1 MSDIFYSQ
9 VDANLQLE
17 LLARAAAGK
26 GNRRTEH
33 INYMVSKI
41 ANVAITPYD
50 VTYVP
55 VKGRRR
61 HLARLAGKPQQF
73 SINKNPITEAILGG
87 AGVRQG
93 EYLPTGEHGFI
104 TDRIYSITGSDGNA
118 TSRTNT
124 SKRIPPYLTGLE
136 VSIGDDS
143 MGMMQTAT
151 ANVTIP
157 NPGRDL
163 DYFESVY
170 LRPGRN
176 VKILIEHPDT
186 AILTKS
192 ETGGYLTTESMAS
205 PEQLETLYPG
215 ITAEQI
221 EKYRKMNAFEFDG
234 VIISFTLDYQ
244 LDASVAASLTMR
256 GTTQVYTD
264 LSMAMSD
271 ASKKTND
278 SESAEGIAVTT
289 FHAEIEKVIENKR
302 KELASKTSGIY
313 IDDDV
318 KSPLRD
324 VSYIWGAPKSDMESM
339 KYITLKALINFVNEF
354 ILPKAAAVVG
364 KDVKIV
370 FDREL
375 NTCKYYENLVS
386 ADPLAVFFPGQDDYR
401 SFTWYGNLGSKKPKF
416 FKADNEK
423 PEAYCTLIYISTTTI
438 DEIITA
444 MAKAETYTLAEFLSK
459 ISATIYYA
467 SGGAYDL
474 KLITHPDFQNKLL
487 YYDSNNVKSF
497 SNVPKAFN
505 VPMFANNEIGT
516 IVKDFQ
522 FNGKLPTDASNLAYV
537 LNQDPGNI
545 SESEIA
551 PFLSYMYSATQTQR
565 DEFGNDT
572 VSHAQSAETL
582 AKINQSYEDNNA
594 KYLRDLTF
602 KSGSIAI
609 YGKDMDQS
617 KNQTALHTSLQK
629 YIQYPK
635 SSLADSV
642 NLKAPVI
649 PFDASFTIEGVNGF
663 RYGDVLEFS
672 GLPKRYTNNTV
683 FGIIGINHSV
693 SAEGEWTTRIQ
704 CIMRPRIDF
713 KK

>member
-9 VDANLQLE
+9 VDTNLQLE

-50 VTYVP
+50 VTYVTGSSDSKDEFVFTKTP
-55 VKGRRR
+55 
-61 HLARLAGKPQQF
+61 LPY
-73 SINKNPITEAILGG
+73 AILGG

-93 EYLPTGEHGFI
+93 EYLPTGEHGFV
-104 TDRIYSITGSDGNA
+104 TDRIYSIKDINDKTDQ
-118 TSRTNT
+118 RTNT

-176 VKILIEHPDT
+176 VKILIEHPNT

-192 ETGGYLTTESMAS
+192 ETEGYLTSESIAS
-205 PEQLETLYPG
+205 TEQLETLFPG

-221 EKYRKMNAFEFDG
+221 KKYRKMNAFEFDG

-244 LDASVAASLTMR
+244 TDASVAASLTMR

-264 LSMAMSD
+264 LSMAMS
-271 ASKKTND
+271 ANTGS
-278 SESAEGIAVTT
+278 SGSAEGIAVTT
-289 FHAEIEKVIENKR
+289 FHEAIEKVIEDKR
-302 KELASKTSGIY
+302 IELRSKTSGVY
-313 IDDDV
+313 IDETDT
-318 KSPLRD
+318 KLQD
-324 VSYIWGAPKSDMESM
+324 VSYIWGAPKSDMQSM
-339 KYITLKALINFVNEF
+339 KYITLKALINFVNKF

-364 KDVKIV
+364 NVEIV
-370 FDREL
+370 FDREI
-375 NTCKYYENLVS
+375 NTCKYYEKLVS
-386 ADPLAVFFPGQDDYR
+386 ADPLAVFFPGQDNYG

-416 FKADNEK
+416 FNPDNEN

-438 DEIITA
+438 EEIITA

-474 KLITHPDFQNKLL
+474 KLITHPDFQNTLL

-516 IVKDFQ
+516 IVKDFS
-522 FNGKLPTDASNLAYV
+522 FNGKLPSDASNLAYV

-572 VSHAQSAETL
+572 VSHAQSPETL
-582 AKINQSYEDNNA
+582 KKIDQSYKDNNA
-594 KYLRDLTF
+594 KYLFDLTDSV
-602 KSGSIAI
+602 SGSIAI
-609 YGKDMDQS
+609 YGKNMDDG

-635 SSLADSV
+635 SSLEHSV

-672 GLPKRYTNNTV
+672 GLPKRYTDNTV

-693 SAEGEWTTRIQ
+693 SAEGEWTTGIQ

-713 KK
+713 TK

>member
-17 LLARAAAGK
+17 LLARAAAGR
-26 GNRRTEH
+26 GNRRTKD
-33 INYMVSKI
+33 INYMVSKV

-50 VTYVP
+50 VTYVT
-55 VKGRRR
+55 GSN
-61 HLARLAGKPQQF
+61 ADNQQAV
-73 SINKNPITEAILGG
+73 SEKIPITEAILGG

-93 EYLPTGEHGFI
+93 EYLPTGPRGFV

-176 VKILIEHPDT
+176 VKIYIEHPNT
-186 AILTKS
+186 AIVG
-192 ETGGYLTTESMAS
+192 ETAYLTSGSLPSTEKLK
-205 PEQLETLYPG
+205 ELYPD
-215 ITAEQI
+215 ITSEQ
-221 EKYRKMNAFEFDG
+221 EKEYKKMNAFVFDG

-244 LDASVAASLTMR
+244 PDASVAASLTMR

-264 LSMAMSD
+264 LSMAMS
-271 ASKKTND
+271 ANTGS
-278 SESAEGIAVTT
+278 SESAEGVAVTT
-289 FHAEIEKVIENKR
+289 FHEAIEKVIENKR
-302 KELASKTSGIY
+302 KELGSKTSGVY
-313 IDDDV
+313 IDETDT
-318 KSPLRD
+318 KLKD
-324 VSYIWGAPKSDMESM
+324 VSYIWGAPKSDLQSM
-339 KYITLKALINFVNEF
+339 KYITLKALINFVNKF
-354 ILPKAAAVVG
+354 ILPKAAPVVG
-364 KDVKIV
+364 NVEIV
-370 FDREL
+370 FDREIS
-375 NTCKYYENLVS
+375 TCKYYEKLVS
-386 ADPLAVFFPGQDDYR
+386 AEPLSVFFPGQDNYG
-401 SFTWYGNLGSKKPKF
+401 SFTWYGDLDSKKPDF
-416 FKADNEK
+416 FNADNK
-423 PEAYCTLIYISTTTI
+423 NPESYCTLIYISTTI
-438 DEIITA
+438 IEQIITA
-444 MAKAETYTLAEFLSK
+444 MAKDEIYTVAEFLQR
-459 ISATIYYA
+459 ISARIYYA

-474 KLITHPDFQNKLL
+474 KLITDPGNQNGLL

-505 VPMFANNEIGT
+505 VPMFANNEAGT
-516 IVKDFQ
+516 IVKDFS
-522 FNGKLPTDASNLAYV
+522 FNGKLPSDASNLAYV
-537 LNQDPGNI
+537 LNQNPADI

-551 PFLSYMYSATQTQR
+551 PFLSYMYSATQTRR
-565 DEFGNDT
+565 DANGNDT
-572 VSHAQSAETL
+572 VSNITNVETL
-582 AKINQSYEDNNA
+582 NKIKQSYEDNNA
-594 KYLRDLTF
+594 KYLFELTDPV
-602 KSGSIAI
+602 SGSIAI
-609 YGKDMDQS
+609 YGKGMDES
-617 KNQTALHTSLQK
+617 KNQTKLHTSLQK

-635 SSLADSV
+635 SALEDSV

-649 PFDASFTIEGVNGF
+649 PFDASFTVEGVNGF

-683 FGIIGINHSV
+683 FCIIGINHSV
-693 SAEGEWTTRIQ
+693 SSTGEWNTGIQ

>member
-9 VDANLQLE
+9 VDANLQKE

-55 VKGRRR
+55 TSTREAVASTLNGN
-61 HLARLAGKPQQF
+61 PQQF
-73 SINKNPITEAILGG
+73 SSKKEPITEAILGG

-93 EYLPTGEHGFI
+93 EYLPTGPRGFV

-143 MGMMQTAT
+143 MGIMQTAT

-176 VKILIEHPDT
+176 VKILIEHPET

-192 ETGGYLTTESMAS
+192 ETEGYLTSGSIPSTEKLK
-205 PEQLETLYPG
+205 ELYPQ
-215 ITAEQI
+215 ITAEQEI
-221 EKYRKMNAFEFDG
+221 EYRKMNAFVFDG

-244 LDASVAASLTMR
+244 TDASVAASLTMR

-264 LSMAMSD
+264 LSMAMS
-271 ASKKTND
+271 ANTGS
-278 SESAEGIAVTT
+278 SGSAEGIAVTT
-289 FHAEIEKVIENKR
+289 FHEAIEKVIEDKR
-302 KELASKTSGIY
+302 IELGSKTSGVY
-313 IDDDV
+313 IDETDT
-318 KSPLRD
+318 KLQD
-324 VSYIWGAPKSDMESM
+324 VSYIWGAPKSDMQSM
-339 KYITLKALINFVNEF
+339 KYITLKALINFVNKF

-364 KDVKIV
+364 NVEIV

-375 NTCKYYENLVS
+375 STCKYYEELVS
-386 ADPLAVFFPGQDDYR
+386 AEPLSVFFPGQDNYR
-401 SFTWYGNLGSKKPKF
+401 SFTWYGDLDSKKPKF
-416 FKADNEK
+416 VKADNRN
-423 PEAYCTLIYISTTTI
+423 PESYCTLIYISTTI
-438 DEIITA
+438 IEQIITA
-444 MAKAETYTLAEFLSK
+444 MSQEKIYTVAEFLQR
-459 ISATIYYA
+459 ISARIYYA

-474 KLITHPDFQNKLL
+474 KLITHPENQNALL

-516 IVKDFQ
+516 IVKDFS
-522 FNGKLPTDASNLAYV
+522 FNGKLPSDAANLAYV
-537 LNQDPGNI
+537 LNQDPSNI

-565 DEFGNDT
+565 DEFGNDK
-572 VSHAQSAETL
+572 VSHAQSPETL
-582 AKINQSYEDNNA
+582 QKIDQSYKDNNA
-594 KYLRDLTF
+594 KYLRDLTDAE
-602 KSGSIAI
+602 SGAIAI
-609 YGKDMDQS
+609 YGKNMDES

-635 SSLADSV
+635 SSLEDSV

-693 SAEGEWTTRIQ
+693 SDEGEWTTEIQ

-713 KK
+713 TK

>member
-9 VDANLQLE
+9 VDTNLQLE

-50 VTYVP
+50 VTYVTGSSDSKDEFVFTKTP
-55 VKGRRR
+55 
-61 HLARLAGKPQQF
+61 LPY
-73 SINKNPITEAILGG
+73 AILGG

-93 EYLPTGEHGFI
+93 EYLPTGEHGFV
-104 TDRIYSITGSDGNA
+104 TDRIYSIKDINDKTDQ
-118 TSRTNT
+118 RTNT

-176 VKILIEHPDT
+176 VKILIEHPNT

-192 ETGGYLTTESMAS
+192 ETEGYLTSESIAS
-205 PEQLETLYPG
+205 TEQLETLFPG

-221 EKYRKMNAFEFDG
+221 KKYRKMNAFEFDG

-244 LDASVAASLTMR
+244 TDASVAASLTMR

-264 LSMAMSD
+264 LSMAMS
-271 ASKKTND
+271 ANTGS
-278 SESAEGIAVTT
+278 SGSAEGIAVTT
-289 FHAEIEKVIENKR
+289 FHEAIEKVIEDKR
-302 KELASKTSGIY
+302 IELRSKTSGVY
-313 IDDDV
+313 IDETDT
-318 KSPLRD
+318 KLQD
-324 VSYIWGAPKSDMESM
+324 VSYIWGAPKSDMQSM
-339 KYITLKALINFVNEF
+339 KYITLKALINFVNKF

-364 KDVKIV
+364 NVEIV
-370 FDREL
+370 FDREI
-375 NTCKYYENLVS
+375 NTCKYYEKLVS
-386 ADPLAVFFPGQDDYR
+386 ADPLAVFFPGQDNYG
-401 SFTWYGNLGSKKPKF
+401 SFTWYGNLDSKKPKF

-572 VSHAQSAETL
+572 VSHAQSTETL

-594 KYLRDLTF
+594 KYLLELTHPIT
-602 KSGSIAI
+602 GSIAI
-609 YGKDMDQS
+609 YGKDMDES
-617 KNQTALHTSLQK
+617 KNQTKLHTSLQK

-635 SSLADSV
+635 SSLEHSV

-672 GLPKRYTNNTV
+672 GLPKRYTDNTV

-693 SAEGEWTTRIQ
+693 SAEGEWTTGIQ

-713 KK
+713 TK

>member
-26 GNRRTEH
+26 GNRRTKD

-41 ANVAITPYD
+41 ANVSITPYD
-50 VTYVP
+50 ITYVP
-55 VKGRRR
+55 TNTIEALGAA
-61 HLARLAGKPQQF
+61 LNGNPQQF
-73 SINKNPITEAILGG
+73 SSKKEPITEAILGG

-93 EYLPTGEHGFI
+93 EYLPTGPRGFI
-104 TDRIYSITGSDGNA
+104 TDRIYSITGSDGKA
-118 TSRTNT
+118 DQRTNT

-143 MGMMQTAT
+143 MGVMQTAT

-176 VKILIEHPDT
+176 VKIYIEHPNT
-186 AILTKS
+186 AIVG
-192 ETGGYLTTESMAS
+192 ETAYLTPGSIPSTEKLKELYPDIT
-205 PEQLETLYPG
+205 PEQ
-215 ITAEQI
+215 EQQY
-221 EKYRKMNAFEFDG
+221 KKMNAFVFDG

-244 LDASVAASLTMR
+244 QDASVAASLTMR

-271 ASKKTND
+271 TSKKTNT
-278 SESAEGIAVTT
+278 SGSAEGVAVTT
-289 FHAEIEKVIENKR
+289 FHEEIEKVIEEKR
-302 KELASKTSGIY
+302 IELGSKTSGIY
-313 IDDDV
+313 IDETDT
-318 KSPLRD
+318 KLKD
-324 VSYIWGAPKSDMESM
+324 VSYIWGAPKSDMQSM
-339 KYITLKALINFVNEF
+339 KYITLKALINFVNKF
-354 ILPKAAAVVG
+354 ILPKAAPVVG
-364 KDVKIV
+364 NVEIV
-370 FDREL
+370 FDREI

-386 ADPLAVFFPGQDDYR
+386 ADPLSVFFPGQDNYG
-401 SFTWYGNLGSKKPKF
+401 SFTWYGELDSKKPKF
-416 FKADNEK
+416 FKADITK
-423 PEAYCTLIYISTTTI
+423 PESYCTLIYISTTI
-438 DEIITA
+438 IEQIITA
-444 MAKAETYTLAEFLSK
+444 MATDKIYTVAEFLQR
-459 ISATIYYA
+459 ISARINYA

-474 KLITHPDFQNKLL
+474 KLVTHPDNQNALL

-497 SNVPKAFN
+497 STVPNAFN
-505 VPMFANNEIGT
+505 VPMFANNEAGT
-516 IVKDFQ
+516 IVKDFT
-522 FNGKLPTDASNLAYV
+522 FNGKLPSDASNLAYV
-537 LNQDPGNI
+537 LNQNPADI

-551 PFLSYMYSATQTQR
+551 PFLSYMYSATQTRR
-565 DEFGNDT
+565 DANGNDT
-572 VSHAQSAETL
+572 VSNITNVETL
-582 AKINQSYEDNNA
+582 NKIKQSYEDNNA
-594 KYLRDLTF
+594 KYLFELTDPV
-602 KSGSIAI
+602 SGSIAL
-609 YGKDMDQS
+609 YGKNMDES
-617 KNQTALHTSLQK
+617 KNQTKLHTSLQK

-635 SSLADSV
+635 SALEDSV

-683 FGIIGINHSV
+683 FCIIGINHSV
-693 SAEGEWTTRIQ
+693 SSTGEWNTSIQ

-713 KK
+713 TQ

>member
-26 GNRRTEH
+26 GNRRTKD
-33 INYMVSKI
+33 INYMVSKV

-50 VTYVP
+50 ITYVT
-55 VKGRRR
+55 GSN
-61 HLARLAGKPQQF
+61 ADNQQAV
-73 SINKNPITEAILGG
+73 SEKIPITEAILGG

-93 EYLPTGEHGFI
+93 EYLPTGPRGFV
-104 TDRIYSITGSDGNA
+104 TDRIYSITDSDGNE

-143 MGMMQTAT
+143 MGLMQTAT

-176 VKILIEHPDT
+176 VKIYIEHPNT
-186 AILTKS
+186 AIVG
-192 ETGGYLTTESMAS
+192 ETAYLTSGSLPSTEKLKA
-205 PEQLETLYPG
+205 LYPK
-215 ITAEQI
+215 ITAAQEQAY
-221 EKYRKMNAFEFDG
+221 KKMNAFVFDG

-244 LDASVAASLTMR
+244 PDASVAASLTMR

-264 LSMAMSD
+264 LSMAMS
-271 ASKKTND
+271 ANTGS

-289 FHAEIEKVIENKR
+289 FHEAIEKVIENKR
-302 KELASKTSGIY
+302 KELGSKTSGVY
-313 IDDDV
+313 IDETDT
-318 KSPLRD
+318 KLKD
-324 VSYIWGAPKSDMESM
+324 VSYIWGAPKSDMQSM
-339 KYITLKALINFVNEF
+339 KYITLKALINFVNKF
-354 ILPKAAAVVG
+354 ILPKAAPVVG
-364 KDVKIV
+364 NVEIV
-370 FDREL
+370 FDREIS
-375 NTCKYYENLVS
+375 TCKYYENLVS
-386 ADPLAVFFPGQDDYR
+386 AEPLSVFFPGQDNYG
-401 SFTWYGNLGSKKPKF
+401 SFTWYGDLDSKKPKF
-416 FKADNEK
+416 FTADNK
-423 PEAYCTLIYISTTTI
+423 NPEAYCTLIYISTTI
-438 DEIITA
+438 IEQIITA
-444 MAKAETYTLAEFLSK
+444 MSQEEIYTVAEFLQR
-459 ISATIYYA
+459 ISARIYYA

-474 KLITHPDFQNKLL
+474 KLITDPGNQNGLL

-497 SNVPKAFN
+497 SNVPEAFN
-505 VPMFANNEIGT
+505 VPMFANNEAGT
-516 IVKDFQ
+516 IVKDFT
-522 FNGKLPTDASNLAYV
+522 FNGKLPSDASNLAYV
-537 LNQDPGNI
+537 LNQNPADI

-551 PFLSYMYSATQTQR
+551 PFLSYMYSATQTR
-565 DEFGNDT
+565 RNANGNDT
-572 VSHAQSAETL
+572 VSNITNVETL
-582 AKINQSYEDNNA
+582 NKIDQSYKDNNA
-594 KYLRDLTF
+594 KYLRDLIHET
-602 KSGSIAI
+602 SGSIAI
-609 YGKDMDQS
+609 YGKNMDQS
-617 KNQTALHTSLQK
+617 KNQTKLHTSLQK

-635 SSLADSV
+635 SSLEASV

-649 PFDASFTIEGVNGF
+649 PFDASFTVEGVNGF

-683 FGIIGINHSV
+683 FCIIGINHSV
-693 SAEGEWTTRIQ
+693 SSTGEWNTGIQ

>member
-26 GNRRTEH
+26 GNRRTKD
-33 INYMVSKI
+33 INYMVSKV

-50 VTYVP
+50 ITYVT
-55 VKGRRR
+55 GSN
-61 HLARLAGKPQQF
+61 ADNQQTV
-73 SINKNPITEAILGG
+73 SEKIPITEAILGG

-93 EYLPTGEHGFI
+93 EYLPTGPRGFV

-143 MGMMQTAT
+143 MGAMQTAT

-176 VKILIEHPDT
+176 VKIYIEHPNT
-186 AILTKS
+186 AIVG
-192 ETGGYLTTESMAS
+192 ETAYLTSGSIPSTEKLK
-205 PEQLETLYPG
+205 ELYPD
-215 ITAEQI
+215 ITSEQ
-221 EKYRKMNAFEFDG
+221 EKEYKKMNAFVFDG

-244 LDASVAASLTMR
+244 SDASVAASLTMR

-271 ASKKTND
+271 TSKKTNT

-289 FHAEIEKVIENKR
+289 FHETIEQVIENKR
-302 KELASKTSGIY
+302 KDLGSKTSGVY
-313 IDDDV
+313 IDETDT
-318 KSPLRD
+318 KLKD
-324 VSYIWGAPKSDMESM
+324 VSYIWGAPKSDMQSM
-339 KYITLKALINFVNEF
+339 KYITLKALINFVNDF
-354 ILPKAAAVVG
+354 ILPKAAPVVG
-364 KDVKIV
+364 NVEIV
-370 FDREL
+370 FDREIS
-375 NTCKYYENLVS
+375 TCKYYENLVS
-386 ADPLAVFFPGQDDYR
+386 AEPLSVFFPGQDNYG
-401 SFTWYGNLGSKKPKF
+401 SFTWYGDLDSKKPKF
-416 FKADNEK
+416 FTADNK
-423 PEAYCTLIYISTTTI
+423 NPESYCTLIYISTTI
-438 DEIITA
+438 IEQIITA
-444 MAKAETYTLAEFLSK
+444 MAKEEIYTVAEFLQR
-459 ISATIYYA
+459 ISARIYYA

-474 KLITHPDFQNKLL
+474 KLITDPENQNALL

-497 SNVPKAFN
+497 SNVPNPFN
-505 VPMFANNEIGT
+505 VPMFANNEAGT
-516 IVKDFQ
+516 IVKDFT
-522 FNGKLPTDASNLAYV
+522 FNGKLPSDASNLAYV
-537 LNQDPGNI
+537 LNQDPGQI

-551 PFLSYMYSATQTQR
+551 PFLSYMYSATQTRR
-565 DEFGNDT
+565 DANGNDT
-572 VSHAQSAETL
+572 VSNITNAETL
-582 AKINQSYEDNNA
+582 DKIKQSYKDNNA
-594 KYLRDLTF
+594 KYLFELTDPV
-602 KSGSIAI
+602 SGSIAI
-609 YGKDMDQS
+609 YGKNMDES
-617 KNQTALHTSLQK
+617 KNQTKLHTSLQK

-635 SSLADSV
+635 SALEDSV

-683 FGIIGINHSV
+683 FCIIGINHSV
-693 SAEGEWTTRIQ
+693 SSTGEWSTGIQ

-713 KK
+713 TQ

>member
-26 GNRRTEH
+26 GNRRTKD
-33 INYMVSKI
+33 INYMVSKV
-41 ANVAITPYD
+41 ANVSITPYD

-55 VKGRRR
+55 TNTNEALAAELKGNPR
-61 HLARLAGKPQQF
+61 QF
-73 SINKNPITEAILGG
+73 SSKKTPITEAILGG

-93 EYLPTGEHGFI
+93 EYLPTGPRGFV

-176 VKILIEHPDT
+176 VKILIEHPNT

-192 ETGGYLTTESMAS
+192 ETEGYLTSGSIPSTEKLK
-205 PEQLETLYPG
+205 ELYPQ
-215 ITAEQI
+215 ITAEQ
-221 EKYRKMNAFEFDG
+221 ELEYKKMNAFVFDG

-244 LDASVAASLTMR
+244 TDASVAASLTMR

-264 LSMAMSD
+264 LSMAMS
-271 ASKKTND
+271 ANTGD
-278 SESAEGIAVTT
+278 SGSAEGIAVTT
-289 FHAEIEKVIENKR
+289 FHETIEQVIEKKR
-302 KELASKTSGIY
+302 KDLGSETSGIY

-324 VSYIWGAPKSDMESM
+324 VSYIWGAPKSDMQSM

-354 ILPKAAAVVG
+354 ILPKAATVVG
-364 KDVKIV
+364 NDVKIV
-370 FDREL
+370 FNREL

-386 ADPLAVFFPGQDDYR
+386 ADPLAVFFPGQDNYG
-401 SFTWYGNLGSKKPKF
+401 SFTWYGDLDSKKPKF
-416 FKADNEK
+416 FKADNEN

-438 DEIITA
+438 EEIITA
-444 MAKAETYTLAEFLSK
+444 MAKAETYTLAEFLQR

-474 KLITHPDFQNKLL
+474 KLITHPENQNALL

-497 SNVPKAFN
+497 SNVPEAFN

-516 IVKDFQ
+516 IVKEFQ

-537 LNQDPGNI
+537 LNQNPADI

-572 VSHAQSAETL
+572 VLHAQSPETL
-582 AKINQSYEDNNA
+582 KKIEQSYKDNNA
-594 KYLRDLTF
+594 KYLGELT
-602 KSGSIAI
+602 GSIAI
-609 YGKDMDQS
+609 YGKNMDES
-617 KNQTALHTSLQK
+617 KNQTTLHTSLQK

-635 SSLADSV
+635 SSLEDSV

-649 PFDASFTIEGVNGF
+649 PFDASFTVEGINGF

-683 FGIIGINHSV
+683 FCIIGINHSV
-693 SAEGEWTTRIQ
+693 SSTGEWNTGIQ

>member
-55 VKGRRR
+55 TNTNEALISTLNGN
-61 HLARLAGKPQQF
+61 PQQF
-73 SINKNPITEAILGG
+73 SSKKEPITEAILGG

-93 EYLPTGEHGFI
+93 EYLPTGPRGFV

-176 VKILIEHPDT
+176 VKILIEHPNT

-192 ETGGYLTTESMAS
+192 ETEGYLTSGSIPSTEKLK
-205 PEQLETLYPG
+205 ELYPQ
-215 ITAEQI
+215 ITAEQ
-221 EKYRKMNAFEFDG
+221 EKYRKMNAFVFDG

-244 LDASVAASLTMR
+244 TDASVAASLTMR

-264 LSMAMSD
+264 LSMAMS
-271 ASKKTND
+271 ANTGS
-278 SESAEGIAVTT
+278 SGSAEGIAVTT
-289 FHAEIEKVIENKR
+289 FHEAIEKVIEDKR
-302 KELASKTSGIY
+302 IELGSKTSGVY
-313 IDDDV
+313 IDETDT
-318 KSPLRD
+318 KLQD
-324 VSYIWGAPKSDMESM
+324 VSYIWGAPKSDLPSM
-339 KYITLKALINFVNEF
+339 KYITLKALINFVNKF

-364 KDVKIV
+364 NVEIV
-370 FDREL
+370 FDREI
-375 NTCKYYENLVS
+375 NTCKYYEKLIS
-386 ADPLAVFFPGQDDYR
+386 ADPLAVFFPGQDNYG
-401 SFTWYGNLGSKKPKF
+401 SFTWYGNLDSKKPKF

-474 KLITHPDFQNKLL
+474 KLITHPDFQNALL

-516 IVKDFQ
+516 IVKEFQ

-594 KYLRDLTF
+594 KYLLELTHPIT
-602 KSGSIAI
+602 GSIAI
-609 YGKDMDQS
+609 YGKDMDES
-617 KNQTALHTSLQK
+617 KNQTKLHTSLQK

-635 SSLADSV
+635 SSLEDSV

-693 SAEGEWTTRIQ
+693 SAEGEWTTGIQ

-713 KK
+713 TK

>member
-26 GNRRTEH
+26 GNRRTKD
-33 INYMVSKI
+33 INYMVSKV
-41 ANVAITPYD
+41 ANVSITPYD
-50 VTYVP
+50 VT
-55 VKGRRR
+55 GSN
-61 HLARLAGKPQQF
+61 ADNQQAV
-73 SINKNPITEAILGG
+73 SEKIPITEAILGG

-93 EYLPTGEHGFI
+93 EYLPTGPRGFV
-104 TDRIYSITGSDGNA
+104 TDRIYSITGSDGKA
-118 TSRTNT
+118 DQRTNT

-143 MGMMQTAT
+143 MGVMQTAT

-176 VKILIEHPDT
+176 VKIYIEHPNT
-186 AILTKS
+186 AIVG
-192 ETGGYLTTESMAS
+192 ETAYLTSESIPSTEKLK
-205 PEQLETLYPG
+205 ELYPE
-215 ITAEQI
+215 ITAEQ
-221 EKYRKMNAFEFDG
+221 EQAYKKMNAFVFDG

-244 LDASVAASLTMR
+244 QDASVVASLTMR

-271 ASKKTND
+271 TSKKTNT
-278 SESAEGIAVTT
+278 SESDEGVAVTT
-289 FHAEIEKVIENKR
+289 FHEEIEKVIEEKR
-302 KELASKTSGIY
+302 IELGSKTSGIY
-313 IDDDV
+313 IDETDI
-318 KSPLRD
+318 KLKD
-324 VSYIWGAPKSDMESM
+324 VSYIWGAPKSDMQSM

-354 ILPKAAAVVG
+354 ILPKAAPVVG
-364 KDVKIV
+364 NVEIV
-370 FDREL
+370 FDREI

-386 ADPLAVFFPGQDDYR
+386 ADPLSVFFPGQDNYS
-401 SFTWYGNLGSKKPKF
+401 SFTWYGELDSKKPKF
-416 FKADNEK
+416 FKADITK
-423 PEAYCTLIYISTTTI
+423 PESYCTLIYISTTI
-438 DEIITA
+438 IEQIITA
-444 MAKAETYTLAEFLSK
+444 MAKEQIYTVAEFLQR
-459 ISATIYYA
+459 ISERIYYA

-474 KLITHPDFQNKLL
+474 KLVTHPENQNALL

-497 SNVPKAFN
+497 STVPNPFN
-505 VPMFANNEIGT
+505 VPMFANNEAGT
-516 IVKDFQ
+516 IVKDFT
-522 FNGKLPTDASNLAYV
+522 FNGKLPSDASNLAYV
-537 LNQDPGNI
+537 LNQDPDDI

-565 DEFGNDT
+565 DANGNDT
-572 VSHAQSAETL
+572 VSNITNAETL
-582 AKINQSYEDNNA
+582 NKIKQSYKDNNA
-594 KYLRDLTF
+594 KYLGELTE
-602 KSGSIAI
+602 SIAL
-609 YGKDMDQS
+609 YGKNMDES
-617 KNQTALHTSLQK
+617 KNQTKLHTSLQK

-635 SSLADSV
+635 SSLEDSV

-649 PFDASFTIEGVNGF
+649 PFDASFTVEGVNGF

-683 FGIIGINHSV
+683 FCIIGINHSV
-693 SAEGEWTTRIQ
+693 SSTGEWNTSIQ

-713 KK
+713 TQ

>member
-26 GNRRTEH
+26 GNRRTKD
-33 INYMVSKI
+33 INYMVSKV
-41 ANVAITPYD
+41 ANVSITPYD
-50 VTYVP
+50 ISYVT
-55 VKGRRR
+55 GSNTDN
-61 HLARLAGKPQQF
+61 QQAV
-73 SINKNPITEAILGG
+73 SEKIPITEAILGG

-93 EYLPTGEHGFI
+93 EYLPTGPRGFV
-104 TDRIYSITGSDGNA
+104 TDRIYSITGSDGKA
-118 TSRTNT
+118 DQRTNT

-143 MGMMQTAT
+143 MGVMQTAT

-176 VKILIEHPDT
+176 VKIYIEHPNT
-186 AILTKS
+186 AIVG
-192 ETGGYLTTESMAS
+192 ETAYLTSGSLPSTEKLKA
-205 PEQLETLYPG
+205 LYPK
-215 ITAEQI
+215 ITAEQ
-221 EKYRKMNAFEFDG
+221 EQAYKKMNAFVFDG

-244 LDASVAASLTMR
+244 QDASVVASLTMR

-271 ASKKTND
+271 TSKKTNT
-278 SESAEGIAVTT
+278 SGSAEGIAVTT
-289 FHAEIEKVIENKR
+289 FHETIEQVIEDKR
-302 KELASKTSGIY
+302 KELGSKTSGVY
-313 IDDDV
+313 IDETDT
-318 KSPLRD
+318 KLKD
-324 VSYIWGAPKSDMESM
+324 VSYIWGAPKSDMQSM

-354 ILPKAAAVVG
+354 ILPKAAPVVG
-364 KDVKIV
+364 NVEIV
-370 FDREL
+370 FDREIS
-375 NTCKYYENLVS
+375 TSKYYEKLVS
-386 ADPLAVFFPGQDDYR
+386 AEPLSVFFPGQDNYG
-401 SFTWYGNLGSKKPKF
+401 SFTWYGDLDSKKPKF
-416 FKADNEK
+416 FKSDNEN
-423 PEAYCTLIYISTTTI
+423 PESYCTLIYISTTI
-438 DEIITA
+438 IEQIITA
-444 MAKAETYTLAEFLSK
+444 MAKEEIYTVAEFLQR
-459 ISATIYYA
+459 ISARINYA

-474 KLITHPDFQNKLL
+474 KLITDPENQNGLL

-505 VPMFANNEIGT
+505 VPMFANNEAGT
-516 IVKDFQ
+516 IVKDFS
-522 FNGKLPTDASNLAYV
+522 FNGKLPSDASNLAYV
-537 LNQDPGNI
+537 LNQNPADI

-565 DEFGNDT
+565 DANGNDT
-572 VSHAQSAETL
+572 VSNITNAETL
-582 AKINQSYEDNNA
+582 NKIKQSYKDNNA
-594 KYLRDLTF
+594 KYLGELT
-602 KSGSIAI
+602 GSIAL
-609 YGKDMDQS
+609 YGKGMDES
-617 KNQTALHTSLQK
+617 KNQTKLHTSLQK

-635 SSLADSV
+635 SSLEDSV

-649 PFDASFTIEGVNGF
+649 PFDASFTVEGVNGF

-683 FGIIGINHSV
+683 FCIIGINHSV
-693 SAEGEWTTRIQ
+693 SSTGEWNTGIQ

-713 KK
+713 TQ

>member
-26 GNRRTEH
+26 GNRRTKD
-33 INYMVSKI
+33 INYMVSKV

-50 VTYVP
+50 VTYVTGS
-55 VKGRRR
+55 K
-61 HLARLAGKPQQF
+61 ADNQQ
-73 SINKNPITEAILGG
+73 SVSEKIPITEAILGG

-93 EYLPTGEHGFI
+93 EYLPTGPRGFV
-104 TDRIYSITGSDGNA
+104 TDRIYSITDLDGKIDQ
-118 TSRTNT
+118 RTNT

-176 VKILIEHPDT
+176 VKIYIEHPNT
-186 AILTKS
+186 AIVG
-192 ETGGYLTTESMAS
+192 ETAYLTSGSLPSTEKLKA
-205 PEQLETLYPG
+205 LYPK
-215 ITAEQI
+215 ITAEQ
-221 EKYRKMNAFEFDG
+221 EKEYKKMNAFVFDG

-244 LDASVAASLTMR
+244 QDASVAASLTMR

-271 ASKKTND
+271 TSKKTNT
-278 SESAEGIAVTT
+278 SGSAEGIAVTT
-289 FHAEIEKVIENKR
+289 FHETIDQVIEDKR
-302 KELASKTSGIY
+302 KELGSKTSGVY
-313 IDDDV
+313 IDETDT
-318 KSPLRD
+318 KLKD
-324 VSYIWGAPKSDMESM
+324 VSYIWGAPKSDMQSM

-354 ILPKAAAVVG
+354 ILPKAAPVVG
-364 KDVKIV
+364 NVEIV
-370 FDREL
+370 FDREIS
-375 NTCKYYENLVS
+375 TSKYYEKLVS
-386 ADPLAVFFPGQDDYR
+386 AEPLSVFFPGQDNYG
-401 SFTWYGNLGSKKPKF
+401 SFTWYGDLDSKKPDF
-416 FKADNEK
+416 FKADNK
-423 PEAYCTLIYISTTTI
+423 NPESYCTLIYISTTI
-438 DEIITA
+438 IEQIITA
-444 MAKAETYTLAEFLSK
+444 MAKEKIYTVAEFLQR
-459 ISATIYYA
+459 ISARINYA

-474 KLITHPDFQNKLL
+474 KLITDPENQNGLL

-505 VPMFANNEIGT
+505 VPMFANNEAGT
-516 IVKDFQ
+516 IVKDFS
-522 FNGKLPTDASNLAYV
+522 FNGKLPSDASNLAYV
-537 LNQDPGNI
+537 LNQNPADI

-551 PFLSYMYSATQTQR
+551 PFLSYMYSATQTRR
-565 DEFGNDT
+565 DANGNDT
-572 VSHAQSAETL
+572 VSNITNAETL
-582 AKINQSYEDNNA
+582 NKIKQSYKDNNA
-594 KYLRDLTF
+594 KYLGDLT
-602 KSGSIAI
+602 GSIAL
-609 YGKDMDQS
+609 YGKGMDES
-617 KNQTALHTSLQK
+617 KNQTKLHTSLQK

-635 SSLADSV
+635 SSLEDSV

-649 PFDASFTIEGVNGF
+649 PFDASFTVEGVNGF

-683 FGIIGINHSV
+683 FCIIGINHSV
-693 SAEGEWTTRIQ
+693 SSTGEWNTGIQ

>member
-17 LLARAAAGK
+17 LLARAAAGR
-26 GNRRTEH
+26 GNRRTED

-55 VKGRRR
+55 TNTNE
-61 HLARLAGKPQQF
+61 ARISALNGNPQQF
-73 SINKNPITEAILGG
+73 SSKKEPITEAILGG

-93 EYLPTGEHGFI
+93 EYLPTGPRGFI
-104 TDRIYSITGSDGNA
+104 TDRIYSITDSDGKA
-118 TSRTNT
+118 DQRTNT

-176 VKILIEHPDT
+176 VKILIEHPET

-192 ETGGYLTTESMAS
+192 ETEGYLTSGSIPSTEKLK
-205 PEQLETLYPG
+205 ELYPQ
-215 ITAEQI
+215 ITAEQEI
-221 EKYRKMNAFEFDG
+221 EYRKMNAFVFDG

-244 LDASVAASLTMR
+244 TDASVAASLTMR

-264 LSMAMSD
+264 LSMAMS
-271 ASKKTND
+271 ANTGS
-278 SESAEGIAVTT
+278 SGSAEGIAVTT
-289 FHAEIEKVIENKR
+289 FHEEIEKVIENKR
-302 KELASKTSGIY
+302 IELGSFTSGIY

-324 VSYIWGAPKSDMESM
+324 VSYIWGAPKSDMQSM

-354 ILPKAAAVVG
+354 ILPKAATVVG
-364 KDVKIV
+364 NDVKIV

-416 FKADNEK
+416 FKADNEN

-438 DEIITA
+438 EEIITA
-444 MAKAETYTLAEFLSK
+444 MAKAETYTLAEFLQR

-474 KLITHPDFQNKLL
+474 KLITHPENQNALL

-522 FNGKLPTDASNLAYV
+522 FNGKLPTDAANLAYV
-537 LNQDPGNI
+537 LNQDPSNI

-572 VSHAQSAETL
+572 VSHAQSPETL
-582 AKINQSYEDNNA
+582 QKIDQSYKDNNA
-594 KYLRDLTF
+594 KYLRDLTDAE
-602 KSGSIAI
+602 SGSIAI
-609 YGKDMDQS
+609 YGKNMDES

-635 SSLADSV
+635 SSLEDSV

-693 SAEGEWTTRIQ
+693 SDEGEWTTEIQ

-713 KK
+713 TK

>member
-1 MSDIFYSQ
+1 
-9 VDANLQLE
+9 
-17 LLARAAAGK
+17 
-26 GNRRTEH
+26 
-33 INYMVSKI
+33 MVSKV
-41 ANVAITPYD
+41 ANVSITPYD
-50 VTYVP
+50 ITGS
-55 VKGRRR
+55 K
-61 HLARLAGKPQQF
+61 ASNQQAV
-73 SINKNPITEAILGG
+73 SEKIPITEAILGG

-93 EYLPTGEHGFI
+93 EYLPTGPRGFV
-104 TDRIYSITGSDGNA
+104 TDRKFDFTDTDGKK
-118 TSRTNT
+118 SRTNT

-176 VKILIEHPDT
+176 VKILIEHPNT

-192 ETGGYLTTESMAS
+192 ETEGYLTSGSIPSTEKLK
-205 PEQLETLYPG
+205 ELYPQ
-215 ITAEQI
+215 ITAEQ
-221 EKYRKMNAFEFDG
+221 ELEYKKMNAFVFDG

-244 LDASVAASLTMR
+244 TDASVAASLTMR

-264 LSMAMSD
+264 LSMAMS
-271 ASKKTND
+271 ANTGD
-278 SESAEGIAVTT
+278 SGSAEGIAVTT
-289 FHAEIEKVIENKR
+289 FHETIEQVIEKKR
-302 KELASKTSGIY
+302 KDLGSETSGIY

-324 VSYIWGAPKSDMESM
+324 VSYIWGAPKSDMQSM

-354 ILPKAAAVVG
+354 ILPKAATVVG
-364 KDVKIV
+364 NDVKIV
-370 FDREL
+370 FNREL

-386 ADPLAVFFPGQDDYR
+386 ADPLAVFFPGQDNYG
-401 SFTWYGNLGSKKPKF
+401 SFTWYGDLDSKKPKF
-416 FKADNEK
+416 FKADNEN

-438 DEIITA
+438 EEIITA
-444 MAKAETYTLAEFLSK
+444 MAKAETYTLAEFLQR

-474 KLITHPDFQNKLL
+474 KLITHPENQNALL

-497 SNVPKAFN
+497 SNVPEAFN

-516 IVKDFQ
+516 IVKEFQ

-537 LNQDPGNI
+537 LNQNPADI

-572 VSHAQSAETL
+572 VLHAQSPETL
-582 AKINQSYEDNNA
+582 KKIEQSYKDNNA
-594 KYLRDLTF
+594 KYLGELT
-602 KSGSIAI
+602 GSIAI
-609 YGKDMDQS
+609 YGKNMDES
-617 KNQTALHTSLQK
+617 KNQTTLHTSLQK

-635 SSLADSV
+635 SSLEDSV

-649 PFDASFTIEGVNGF
+649 PFDASFTVEGINGF

-683 FGIIGINHSV
+683 FCIIGINHSV
-693 SAEGEWTTRIQ
+693 SSTGEWNTGIQ

>member
-9 VDANLQLE
+9 VDANLQKE

-26 GNRRTEH
+26 GNRRTKD
-33 INYMVSKI
+33 INYMVSKV

-50 VTYVP
+50 ITYVT
-55 VKGRRR
+55 GSDTSN
-61 HLARLAGKPQQF
+61 QQAV
-73 SINKNPITEAILGG
+73 SEKTPITEAILGG
-87 AGVRQG
+87 VGVRQG
-93 EYLPTGEHGFI
+93 EYLPTGPRGFI
-104 TDRIYSITGSDGNA
+104 TDRKFTVTNETNGQEDQ
-118 TSRTNT
+118 RTNT

-143 MGMMQTAT
+143 MGVMQTAT

-176 VKILIEHPDT
+176 VKILIEHPET

-192 ETGGYLTTESMAS
+192 ETEGYLTPGSIPSTEKLKELYRQIT
-205 PEQLETLYPG
+205 PEQEQLY
-215 ITAEQI
+215 
-221 EKYRKMNAFEFDG
+221 KKMNAFVFDG

-244 LDASVAASLTMR
+244 QDASVAASLTMR

-271 ASKKTND
+271 TSKKTNASD
-278 SESAEGIAVTT
+278 SAEGVAVTT
-289 FHAEIEKVIENKR
+289 FHEEIEKVIEEKR
-302 KELASKTSGIY
+302 IELGSDTSGIY
-313 IDDDV
+313 IGETNT
-318 KSPLRD
+318 KLQD
-324 VSYIWGAPKSDMESM
+324 VSYIWGAPKSDMQSM

-354 ILPKAAAVVG
+354 ILPKAAPVVG
-364 KDVKIV
+364 NVEIV
-370 FDREL
+370 FDREI

-386 ADPLAVFFPGQDDYR
+386 AEPLSVFFPGQDNYG
-401 SFTWYGNLGSKKPKF
+401 SFTWYGDLDSKKPKF
-416 FKADNEK
+416 VKSDNTN
-423 PEAYCTLIYISTTTI
+423 PESYCTLIYISTTI
-438 DEIITA
+438 IEQIITA
-444 MAKAETYTLAEFLSK
+444 MAKEEIYTVAEFLQRISK
-459 ISATIYYA
+459 RIYYA

-474 KLITHPDFQNKLL
+474 KLITHPDNQNALL

-497 SNVPKAFN
+497 STVPEAFN
-505 VPMFANNEIGT
+505 VPMFANNEAGT
-516 IVKDFQ
+516 IVKDFT
-522 FNGKLPTDASNLAYV
+522 FNGKLPSDASNLAYV
-537 LNQDPGNI
+537 LNQNPADI

-551 PFLSYMYSATQTQR
+551 PFLSYMYSATQTRR
-565 DEFGNDT
+565 DANGNDT
-572 VSHAQSAETL
+572 VSNITNAETL
-582 AKINQSYEDNNA
+582 KKIEQSYKDNNA
-594 KYLRDLTF
+594 KYLKELTDPI
-602 KSGSIAI
+602 SGSIAI
-609 YGKDMDQS
+609 YGKAMDQS

-635 SSLADSV
+635 SSLEDSV

-683 FGIIGINHSV
+683 FCIIGINHSV
-693 SAEGEWTTRIQ
+693 SAAGEWNTSIQ
-704 CIMRPRIDF
+704 CIMRPRIDL

>member
-9 VDANLQLE
+9 VDANLRKE

-41 ANVAITPYD
+41 ANVSIMPYD
-50 VTYVP
+50 VTYVTGSD
-55 VKGRRR
+55 KT
-61 HLARLAGKPQQF
+61 KPEDF
-73 SINKNPITEAILGG
+73 SILKEELSYAILGG
-87 AGVRQG
+87 KGVRQG
-93 EYLPTGEHGFI
+93 EYLPTGPRGFI
-104 TDRIYSITGSDGNA
+104 TDRNFTINGD
-118 TSRTNT
+118 SRTNT

-151 ANVTIP
+151 TNVTIP

-176 VKILIEHPDT
+176 VKILIEHPET

-192 ETGGYLTTESMAS
+192 ETEGYLTSGSLPSTEKLKELYNDIK
-205 PEQLETLYPG
+205 PEQEK
-215 ITAEQI
+215 
-221 EKYRKMNAFEFDG
+221 KYRKMNAFVFDG

-244 LDASVAASLTMR
+244 PDASVAASLTMR

-271 ASKKTND
+271 TSKKTNT

-289 FHAEIEKVIENKR
+289 FHEAIEKVIEKKR
-302 KELASKTSGIY
+302 KESDSKTSGVY
-313 IDDDV
+313 KNKTDT
-318 KSPLRD
+318 KLQD
-324 VSYIWGAPKSDMESM
+324 VSYIWGAPKSDMQSM

-354 ILPKAAAVVG
+354 IMPKAAAVVG
-364 KDVKIV
+364 KVEIV
-370 FDREL
+370 FDREIS
-375 NTCKYYENLVS
+375 TSKYYEKLVS
-386 ADPLAVFFPGQDDYR
+386 AEPLSVFFPGQDNYG
-401 SFTWYGNLGSKKPKF
+401 SFTWYGDLDSEKPKF
-416 FKADNEK
+416 FKADNK
-423 PEAYCTLIYISTTTI
+423 NPESYCTLIYISTTI
-438 DEIITA
+438 IEQIITA
-444 MAKAETYTLAEFLSK
+444 MAKDEIYTVAEFLQR
-459 ISATIYYA
+459 ISARIYYA

-474 KLITHPDFQNKLL
+474 KLITDPENQNALL

-505 VPMFANNEIGT
+505 VPMFANNETGT
-516 IVKDFQ
+516 IVKEFQ
-522 FNGKLPTDASNLAYV
+522 FNGKLPSDAANLAYV

-565 DEFGNDT
+565 DANGNDT
-572 VSHAQSAETL
+572 VSHAQSPETL
-582 AKINQSYEDNNA
+582 KKIDQSYKDNNA
-594 KYLRDLTF
+594 KYLGELT
-602 KSGSIAI
+602 GSIAL
-609 YGKDMDQS
+609 YGKNMDES
-617 KNQTALHTSLQK
+617 KNQTKLHTSLQK

-635 SSLADSV
+635 SSLEDSV

-649 PFDASFTIEGVNGF
+649 PFDASFKIEGINGF

-672 GLPKRYTNNTV
+672 GLPKRYTDNTV

-693 SAEGEWTTRIQ
+693 SAEGEWTTGIQ

-713 KK
+713 TK

>member
-26 GNRRTEH
+26 GNRRTED

-50 VTYVP
+50 VTYVTSTSDSKDEFVFTKTP
-55 VKGRRR
+55 
-61 HLARLAGKPQQF
+61 LPY
-73 SINKNPITEAILGG
+73 AILGG

-93 EYLPTGEHGFI
+93 EYLPTGPSGFI
-104 TDRIYSITGSDGNA
+104 TDRKFTIDGD
-118 TSRTNT
+118 SRTNT

-176 VKILIEHPDT
+176 VKILIEHPNT

-192 ETGGYLTTESMAS
+192 ETGGYLTSESMVS
-205 PEQLETLYPG
+205 PEKLETLFPG

-271 ASKKTND
+271 ASKKTNN

-289 FHAEIEKVIENKR
+289 FHEEIEKVIEEKR
-302 KELASKTSGIY
+302 IELGSFTSGIY
-313 IDDDV
+313 IDKTDT
-318 KSPLRD
+318 KLKD
-324 VSYIWGAPKSDMESM
+324 VSYIWGSPKSDMPSM

-354 ILPKAAAVVG
+354 ILTKAATVVG

-370 FDREL
+370 FDREI
-375 NTCKYYENLVS
+375 NTCKYYEKLVS
-386 ADPLAVFFPGQDDYR
+386 ADPLAVFFPGQDNYG

-416 FKADNEK
+416 FNPDNK
-423 PEAYCTLIYISTTTI
+423 NPESYCTLIYISTTTI
-438 DEIITA
+438 EEIITA
-444 MAKAETYTLAEFLSK
+444 MAKAETYTLAEFLSQ

-474 KLITHPDFQNKLL
+474 KLITHPENQNTLL

-516 IVKDFQ
+516 IVKDFE
-522 FNGKLPTDASNLAYV
+522 FNGKLPSDASNLAYV

-565 DEFGNDT
+565 DANGNDT
-572 VSHAQSAETL
+572 VSHAQSPETL
-582 AKINQSYEDNNA
+582 KKIDQSYKDNNA
-594 KYLRDLTF
+594 KYLFDLTDPI
-602 KSGSIAI
+602 SGSIAI
-609 YGKDMDQS
+609 YGKAMDQS

-635 SSLADSV
+635 SSLEDSV

-683 FGIIGINHSV
+683 FGIIGINHRV

-713 KK
+713 TK

>member
-26 GNRRTEH
+26 RNRRTKD
-33 INYMVSKI
+33 INYMVSKV
-41 ANVAITPYD
+41 ANVSITPYD

-55 VKGRRR
+55 TNTNEARISALKGN
-61 HLARLAGKPQQF
+61 PQQF
-73 SINKNPITEAILGG
+73 SSKKEPITEAILGG

-93 EYLPTGEHGFI
+93 EYLPTGPRGFV
-104 TDRIYSITGSDGNA
+104 TDRKFDFTDTDGKK
-118 TSRTNT
+118 SRTNT

-176 VKILIEHPDT
+176 VKILIEHPNT

-192 ETGGYLTTESMAS
+192 ETEGYLTSGSIPSTEKLK
-205 PEQLETLYPG
+205 ELYPQ
-215 ITAEQI
+215 ITAEQ
-221 EKYRKMNAFEFDG
+221 ELEYKKMNAFVFDG

-244 LDASVAASLTMR
+244 TDASVAASLTMR

-264 LSMAMSD
+264 LSMAMS
-271 ASKKTND
+271 ANTGD
-278 SESAEGIAVTT
+278 SGSAEGIAVTT
-289 FHAEIEKVIENKR
+289 FHETIEQVIEKKR
-302 KELASKTSGIY
+302 KDLGSETSGIY

-324 VSYIWGAPKSDMESM
+324 VSYIWGAPKSDMQSM

-354 ILPKAAAVVG
+354 ILPKAATVVG
-364 KDVKIV
+364 NDVKIV
-370 FDREL
+370 FNREL

-386 ADPLAVFFPGQDDYR
+386 ADPLAVFFPGQDNYG
-401 SFTWYGNLGSKKPKF
+401 SFTWYGDLDSKKPKF
-416 FKADNEK
+416 FKADNEN

-438 DEIITA
+438 EEIITA
-444 MAKAETYTLAEFLSK
+444 MAKAETYTLAEFLQR

-474 KLITHPDFQNKLL
+474 KLITHPENQNALL
-487 YYDSNNVKSF
+487 YYDSNNVKSS
-497 SNVPKAFN
+497 SNVPEAFN

-516 IVKDFQ
+516 IVKEFQ

-537 LNQDPGNI
+537 LNQNPADI

-572 VSHAQSAETL
+572 VLHAQSPETL
-582 AKINQSYEDNNA
+582 KKIEQSYKDNNA
-594 KYLRDLTF
+594 KYLGELT
-602 KSGSIAI
+602 GSIAI
-609 YGKDMDQS
+609 YGKNMDES
-617 KNQTALHTSLQK
+617 KNQTTLHTSLQK

-635 SSLADSV
+635 SSLEDSV

-649 PFDASFTIEGVNGF
+649 PFDASFTVEGINGF

-683 FGIIGINHSV
+683 FCIIGINHSV
-693 SAEGEWTTRIQ
+693 SSTGEWNTGIQ

>member
-17 LLARAAAGK
+17 LLARAAAGR
-26 GNRRTEH
+26 GNRRTED

-55 VKGRRR
+55 TSTREAVASTLNGN
-61 HLARLAGKPQQF
+61 PQQF
-73 SINKNPITEAILGG
+73 SSKKEPITEAILGG

-93 EYLPTGEHGFI
+93 EYLPTGPRGFV
-104 TDRIYSITGSDGNA
+104 TDRIYSITDSDGNA

-176 VKILIEHPDT
+176 VKILIEHPET

-192 ETGGYLTTESMAS
+192 ETEGYLTSGSIPSTEKLK
-205 PEQLETLYPG
+205 ELYPQ
-215 ITAEQI
+215 ITAEQEI
-221 EKYRKMNAFEFDG
+221 EYRKMNAFVFDG

-244 LDASVAASLTMR
+244 TDASVAASLTMR

-264 LSMAMSD
+264 LSMAMS
-271 ASKKTND
+271 ANTGS
-278 SESAEGIAVTT
+278 SGSAEGIAVTT
-289 FHAEIEKVIENKR
+289 FHEAIEKVIEDKR
-302 KELASKTSGIY
+302 IELGSFTSGIY

-324 VSYIWGAPKSDMESM
+324 VSYIWGAPKSDMQSM

-354 ILPKAAAVVG
+354 ILPKAATVVG

-386 ADPLAVFFPGQDDYR
+386 ADPLAVFFPGQDDYG

-416 FKADNEK
+416 FKADNEN

-438 DEIITA
+438 EEIITA
-444 MAKAETYTLAEFLSK
+444 MAKAETYTLAEFLQR

-474 KLITHPDFQNKLL
+474 KLITHPENQNALL

-565 DEFGNDT
+565 DEFGNDK
-572 VSHAQSAETL
+572 VSHAQSPETL
-582 AKINQSYEDNNA
+582 QKIDQSYKDNNA
-594 KYLRDLTF
+594 KYLRDLTDAE
-602 KSGSIAI
+602 SGAIAI
-609 YGKDMDQS
+609 YGKNMDES

-635 SSLADSV
+635 SSLEDSV

-693 SAEGEWTTRIQ
+693 SDEGEWTTEIQ

-713 KK
+713 TK

>member
-17 LLARAAAGK
+17 LLARAAAGR

-50 VTYVP
+50 VTYVTGSSDSKDEFVFTKTP
-55 VKGRRR
+55 
-61 HLARLAGKPQQF
+61 LPY
-73 SINKNPITEAILGG
+73 AILGG

-93 EYLPTGEHGFI
+93 EYLPTGEHGFV
-104 TDRIYSITGSDGNA
+104 TDRIYSIKDINDKTDQ
-118 TSRTNT
+118 RTNT

-176 VKILIEHPDT
+176 VKILIEHPET

-192 ETGGYLTTESMAS
+192 ETEGYLTSESIAS
-205 PEQLETLYPG
+205 TEQLETLFPG

-221 EKYRKMNAFEFDG
+221 KKYRKMNAFEFDG

-244 LDASVAASLTMR
+244 TDASVAASLTMR

-264 LSMAMSD
+264 LSMAMS
-271 ASKKTND
+271 ANTGS
-278 SESAEGIAVTT
+278 SGSAEGIAVTT
-289 FHAEIEKVIENKR
+289 FHEAIEKVIEDKR
-302 KELASKTSGIY
+302 IELRSKTSGVY
-313 IDDDV
+313 IDETDT
-318 KSPLRD
+318 KLQD
-324 VSYIWGAPKSDMESM
+324 VSYIWGAPKSDMQSM
-339 KYITLKALINFVNEF
+339 KYITLKALINFVNKF

-370 FDREL
+370 FDREI

-416 FKADNEK
+416 FNPDNEN

-438 DEIITA
+438 EEIITA

-474 KLITHPDFQNKLL
+474 KLITHPDFQNTLL

-516 IVKDFQ
+516 IVKDFS
-522 FNGKLPTDASNLAYV
+522 FNGKLPSDASNLAYV

-572 VSHAQSAETL
+572 VSHAQSPETL
-582 AKINQSYEDNNA
+582 KKIDQSYKDNNA
-594 KYLRDLTF
+594 KYLLDLTDPI
-602 KSGSIAI
+602 SGSIAI
-609 YGKDMDQS
+609 YGKNMDQS

-635 SSLADSV
+635 SSLEDSV

-693 SAEGEWTTRIQ
+693 SAEGEWTTGIQ

-713 KK
+713 TK

>member
-17 LLARAAAGK
+17 LLARAAAGR
-26 GNRRTEH
+26 GNRRTED

-50 VTYVP
+50 VTYVTGSSDSKDEFVFTKTP
-55 VKGRRR
+55 
-61 HLARLAGKPQQF
+61 LPY
-73 SINKNPITEAILGG
+73 AILGG

-93 EYLPTGEHGFI
+93 EYLPTGPSGFI
-104 TDRIYSITGSDGNA
+104 TDRKFTIDGD
-118 TSRTNT
+118 SRTNT

-176 VKILIEHPDT
+176 VKILIEHPNT

-192 ETGGYLTTESMAS
+192 ETEGYLTSESIAS
-205 PEQLETLYPG
+205 TEQLETLFPG

-221 EKYRKMNAFEFDG
+221 KKYRKMNAFVFDG

-244 LDASVAASLTMR
+244 QDASVAASLTMR

-271 ASKKTND
+271 ASKKTNN

-289 FHAEIEKVIENKR
+289 FHEEIEKVIENKR
-302 KELASKTSGIY
+302 KELGSKTSGIY

-324 VSYIWGAPKSDMESM
+324 VSYIWGAPKSDMDSM

-354 ILPKAAAVVG
+354 ILPKAATVVG

-416 FKADNEK
+416 FNPDNEN

-438 DEIITA
+438 EEIITA

-474 KLITHPDFQNKLL
+474 KLITHPDFQNTLL

-516 IVKDFQ
+516 IVKDFS
-522 FNGKLPTDASNLAYV
+522 FNGKLPSDASNLAYV

-572 VSHAQSAETL
+572 VSHAQSPETL
-582 AKINQSYEDNNA
+582 KKIDQSYKDNNA
-594 KYLRDLTF
+594 KYLFDLTDSV
-602 KSGSIAI
+602 SGSIAI
-609 YGKDMDQS
+609 YGKAMDQS

-635 SSLADSV
+635 SSLEDSV

-693 SAEGEWTTRIQ
+693 SAEGEWSTGIQ

-713 KK
+713 TK

>member
-1 MSDIFYSQ
+1 
-9 VDANLQLE
+9 
-17 LLARAAAGK
+17 
-26 GNRRTEH
+26 
-33 INYMVSKI
+33 
-41 ANVAITPYD
+41 
-50 VTYVP
+50 
-55 VKGRRR
+55 
-61 HLARLAGKPQQF
+61 
-73 SINKNPITEAILGG
+73 
-87 AGVRQG
+87 
-93 EYLPTGEHGFI
+93 
-104 TDRIYSITGSDGNA
+104 
-118 TSRTNT
+118 
-124 SKRIPPYLTGLE
+124 
-136 VSIGDDS
+136 
-143 MGMMQTAT
+143 
-151 ANVTIP
+151 
-157 NPGRDL
+157 
-163 DYFESVY
+163 
-170 LRPGRN
+170 
-176 VKILIEHPDT
+176 
-186 AILTKS
+186 
-192 ETGGYLTTESMAS
+192 
-205 PEQLETLYPG
+205 
-215 ITAEQI
+215 
-221 EKYRKMNAFEFDG
+221 
-234 VIISFTLDYQ
+234 LDYQ
-244 LDASVAASLTMR
+244 TDASVAASLTMR

-271 ASKKTND
+271 ASKKTNN

-289 FHAEIEKVIENKR
+289 FHDEIEKVIENKR
-302 KELASKTSGIY
+302 KELGSNTSGIY

-324 VSYIWGAPKSDMESM
+324 VSYIWGAPKSDMDSM

-354 ILPKAAAVVG
+354 ILPKAATVVG

-416 FKADNEK
+416 FNPDNEN

-438 DEIITA
+438 EEIITA

-474 KLITHPDFQNKLL
+474 KLITHPDFQNTLL

-516 IVKDFQ
+516 IVKDFS
-522 FNGKLPTDASNLAYV
+522 FNGKLPSDASNLAYV

-572 VSHAQSAETL
+572 VSHAQSPETL
-582 AKINQSYEDNNA
+582 KKIDQSYKDNNA
-594 KYLRDLTF
+594 KYLRDLIHST
-602 KSGSIAI
+602 SGSIAI
-609 YGKDMDQS
+609 YGKNMDDG

-635 SSLADSV
+635 SSLEDSV

-693 SAEGEWTTRIQ
+693 SAEGEWTTGIQ

-713 KK
+713 PK

>member
-17 LLARAAAGK
+17 LLARAAAGR

-50 VTYVP
+50 VTYVTDSSDSKDEFVFTKTP
-55 VKGRRR
+55 
-61 HLARLAGKPQQF
+61 LPY
-73 SINKNPITEAILGG
+73 AILGG

-93 EYLPTGEHGFI
+93 EYLPTGEHGFV
-104 TDRIYSITGSDGNA
+104 TDRIYSIKDINDKTDQ
-118 TSRTNT
+118 RTNT

-176 VKILIEHPDT
+176 VKILIEHPNT

-192 ETGGYLTTESMAS
+192 ETEGYLTSESIAS
-205 PEQLETLYPG
+205 TEQLETLFPG

-221 EKYRKMNAFEFDG
+221 KKYRKMNAFEFDG

-244 LDASVAASLTMR
+244 TDASVAASLTMR

-264 LSMAMSD
+264 LSMAMS
-271 ASKKTND
+271 ANTGS
-278 SESAEGIAVTT
+278 SGSAEGIAVTT
-289 FHAEIEKVIENKR
+289 FHEAIEKVIEDKR
-302 KELASKTSGIY
+302 IELRSKTSGVY
-313 IDDDV
+313 IDETDT
-318 KSPLRD
+318 KLQD
-324 VSYIWGAPKSDMESM
+324 VSYIWGAPKSDMQSM
-339 KYITLKALINFVNEF
+339 KYITLKALINFVNKF

-370 FDREL
+370 FDREI
-375 NTCKYYENLVS
+375 NTCKYYEKLVS
-386 ADPLAVFFPGQDDYR
+386 ADPLAVFFPGQDNYG
-401 SFTWYGNLGSKKPKF
+401 SFTWYGNLDSKKPKF

-594 KYLRDLTF
+594 KYLGELT
-602 KSGSIAI
+602 GSIAI

-635 SSLADSV
+635 SSLEDSV

-672 GLPKRYTNNTV
+672 GLPKRYTDNTV

-693 SAEGEWTTRIQ
+693 SAEGEWTTGIQ

-713 KK
+713 TK

>member
-9 VDANLQLE
+9 VDTNLQLE

-50 VTYVP
+50 VTYVTGSSDSKDEFVFTKTP
-55 VKGRRR
+55 
-61 HLARLAGKPQQF
+61 LPY
-73 SINKNPITEAILGG
+73 AILGG

-124 SKRIPPYLTGLE
+124 SKRIPPYLTRLE

-176 VKILIEHPDT
+176 VKILIEHPNT

-192 ETGGYLTTESMAS
+192 ETEGYLTSESIAS
-205 PEQLETLYPG
+205 PEQLETLFPG

-244 LDASVAASLTMR
+244 TDASVAASLTMR

-264 LSMAMSD
+264 LSMAMS
-271 ASKKTND
+271 ANTGS
-278 SESAEGIAVTT
+278 SGSAEGIAVTT
-289 FHAEIEKVIENKR
+289 FHEAIEKVIEDKR
-302 KELASKTSGIY
+302 IELRSKTSGVY
-313 IDDDV
+313 IDETDT
-318 KSPLRD
+318 KLQD
-324 VSYIWGAPKSDMESM
+324 VSYIWGAPKSDLPSM
-339 KYITLKALINFVNEF
+339 KYITLKALINFVNKF

-364 KDVKIV
+364 NVEIV
-370 FDREL
+370 FDREI
-375 NTCKYYENLVS
+375 NTCKYYEKLVS
-386 ADPLAVFFPGQDDYR
+386 ADPLAVFFPGQDNYG
-401 SFTWYGNLGSKKPKF
+401 SFTWYGNLDSKKPKF

-474 KLITHPDFQNKLL
+474 KLITHPDFQNTLL

-516 IVKDFQ
+516 IVKEFQ

-582 AKINQSYEDNNA
+582 AKIKQSYEDNNA
-594 KYLRDLTF
+594 KYLGELT
-602 KSGSIAI
+602 GSIAI
-609 YGKDMDQS
+609 YGKNMDQS

-635 SSLADSV
+635 SSLEDAT

-649 PFDASFTIEGVNGF
+649 PFDASFKIEGVNGF

-672 GLPKRYTNNTV
+672 GLPKRYTDNTV

-693 SAEGEWTTRIQ
+693 SAEGEWTTGIQ

-713 KK
+713 PK

>member
-17 LLARAAAGK
+17 LLARAAAGR

-50 VTYVP
+50 VTYVTGSSDSKDEFVFTKTP
-55 VKGRRR
+55 
-61 HLARLAGKPQQF
+61 LPY
-73 SINKNPITEAILGG
+73 AILGG

-93 EYLPTGEHGFI
+93 EYLPTGEHGFV
-104 TDRIYSITGSDGNA
+104 TDRIYSIKDINDKTDQ
-118 TSRTNT
+118 RTNT
-124 SKRIPPYLTGLE
+124 SKRIPPYLTRLE

-176 VKILIEHPDT
+176 VKILIEHPNT

-192 ETGGYLTTESMAS
+192 ETEGYLTSESIAS
-205 PEQLETLYPG
+205 TEQLETLFPG

-221 EKYRKMNAFEFDG
+221 KKYRKMNAFEFDG

-244 LDASVAASLTMR
+244 TDASVAASLTMR

-264 LSMAMSD
+264 LSMAMS
-271 ASKKTND
+271 ANTGS
-278 SESAEGIAVTT
+278 SGSAEGIAVTT
-289 FHAEIEKVIENKR
+289 FHEAIEKVIEDKR
-302 KELASKTSGIY
+302 IELGSKTSGVY
-313 IDDDV
+313 IDETDT
-318 KSPLRD
+318 KLQD
-324 VSYIWGAPKSDMESM
+324 VSYIWGAPKSDMQSM
-339 KYITLKALINFVNEF
+339 KYITLKALINFVNKF

-370 FDREL
+370 FDREI
-375 NTCKYYENLVS
+375 NTCKYYEKLVS
-386 ADPLAVFFPGQDDYR
+386 ADPLAVFFPGQDNYG
-401 SFTWYGNLGSKKPKF
+401 SFTWYGNLDSKKPKF

-474 KLITHPDFQNKLL
+474 KLITHPDFQNTLL

-594 KYLRDLTF
+594 KYL
-602 KSGSIAI
+602 
-609 YGKDMDQS
+609 
-617 KNQTALHTSLQK
+617 
-629 YIQYPK
+629 
-635 SSLADSV
+635 
-642 NLKAPVI
+642 
-649 PFDASFTIEGVNGF
+649 
-663 RYGDVLEFS
+663 GD
-672 GLPKRYTNNTV
+672 
-683 FGIIGINHSV
+683 
-693 SAEGEWTTRIQ
+693 
-704 CIMRPRIDF
+704 
-713 KK
+713 

>member
-17 LLARAAAGK
+17 LLARAAAGR

-50 VTYVP
+50 VTYVTGSSDSKDEFVFTKTP
-55 VKGRRR
+55 
-61 HLARLAGKPQQF
+61 LPY
-73 SINKNPITEAILGG
+73 AILGG

-93 EYLPTGEHGFI
+93 EYLPTGPSGFI
-104 TDRIYSITGSDGNA
+104 TDRKFTIDGD
-118 TSRTNT
+118 SRTNT

-176 VKILIEHPDT
+176 VKILIEHPNT

-192 ETGGYLTTESMAS
+192 ETEGYLTSESIAS
-205 PEQLETLYPG
+205 TEQLETLFPG

-221 EKYRKMNAFEFDG
+221 KKYRKMNAFVFDG

-244 LDASVAASLTMR
+244 QDASVAASLTMR

-271 ASKKTND
+271 ASKKTNN

-289 FHAEIEKVIENKR
+289 FHEEIEKVIENKR
-302 KELASKTSGIY
+302 KELGSKTSGIY

-324 VSYIWGAPKSDMESM
+324 VSYIWGAPKSDMDSM

-354 ILPKAAAVVG
+354 ILPKAATVVG

-416 FKADNEK
+416 FNPDNEN

-438 DEIITA
+438 EEIITA

-474 KLITHPDFQNKLL
+474 KLITHPDFQNTLL

-516 IVKDFQ
+516 IVKDFS
-522 FNGKLPTDASNLAYV
+522 FNGKLPSDASNLAYV

-572 VSHAQSAETL
+572 VSHAQSPETL
-582 AKINQSYEDNNA
+582 KKIDQSYKDNNA
-594 KYLRDLTF
+594 KYLFDLTDSV
-602 KSGSIAI
+602 SGSIAI
-609 YGKDMDQS
+609 YGKAMDQS

-635 SSLADSV
+635 SSLEDSV

-693 SAEGEWTTRIQ
+693 SAEGEWSTGIQ

-713 KK
+713 TK